1 LEDEGSSEV
10 DPPPKII
17 GMKDG
22 LLGPKGEPDMDEE
35 EGYEPDAEEKDH
47 TGYYK
52 GVQRNRGKGKPRRQH
67 VVIIYSS

>member
-22 LLGPKGEPDMDEE
+22 LLGPKGEPEVDDED
-35 EGYEPDAEEKDH
+35 GYKQGAQEQDH
-47 TGYYK
+47 TGYND
-52 GVQRNRGKGKPRRQH
+52 GMPGKARPG
-67 VVIIYSS
+67 